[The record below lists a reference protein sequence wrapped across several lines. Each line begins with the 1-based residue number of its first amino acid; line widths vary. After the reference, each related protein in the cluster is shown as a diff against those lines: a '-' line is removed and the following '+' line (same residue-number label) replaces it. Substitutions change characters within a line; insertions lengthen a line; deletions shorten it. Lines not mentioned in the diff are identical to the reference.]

1 MDAGRGLFGPHGP
14 APWLGV
20 VAANDVS
27 QIGGSQMKISEP
39 VRSMKE
45 CISDCGTRK
54 MHRPSHQISAYF
66 PLLLRDNRPTMTERS
81 GIPPSSARALSRRL
95 VEAGMLRTIEPAS
108 GRRAAMYAFDPLLDL
123 LKV

>member
-1 MDAGRGLFGPHGP
+1 MADVIFRLHGEMRERFREVLNSQFHDQALDFVFASP
-14 APWLGV
+14 IFR
-20 VAANDVS
+20 NDRFV
-27 QIGGSQMKISEP
+27 
-39 VRSMKE
+39 
-45 CISDCGTRK
+45 
-54 MHRPSHQISAYF
+54 
-66 PLLLRDNRPTMTERS
+66 ERS

>member
-1 MDAGRGLFGPHGP
+1 
-14 APWLGV
+14 
-20 VAANDVS
+20 
-27 QIGGSQMKISEP
+27 
-39 VRSMKE
+39 
-45 CISDCGTRK
+45 
-54 MHRPSHQISAYF
+54 
-66 PLLLRDNRPTMTERS
+66 MTERS